1 MRDATASAARLF
13 SCLNAAAMVA
23 LVAARASGRV
33 NCDWWVTLC
42 PLIVELVLINV
53 TFFTVVISQ
62 VVRSVNEERL

>member
-1 MRDATASAARLF
+1 
-13 SCLNAAAMVA
+13 MVA